1 VTVLYLAFAGLAGL
15 AVGSFLNVVIYRVPA
30 GVSIVRPAS
39 ACPGCGHEIRAF
51 DNVPLVSWLV
61 LRGRCRD
68 CRMPISARYPAVEVL
83 TGAAFVATA
92 WAFAPSWVATPVP
105 VVLADVLELAA
116 FTFLMAISVALAAID
131 IDVHRLP
138 NSIVLPAYAVAAAL
152 LTPAAVLGGHP
163 ESLAVAGVGLIASLL
178 FYGLLWVAK
187 PGGMGFGDV
196 KLAGVLGLYLGYLGW
211 AQLIV
216 GVAAAFVLGGIFGL
230 VLIAFRRA
238 GRTTAVP
245 FGPWMLLGAWI
256 GIVAGAPVAAGY
268 LDYVGLG

>member
-1 VTVLYLAFAGLAGL
+1 MTALYLVFAALAGL

-51 DNVPLVSWLV
+51 DNVPLISWLV
-61 LRGRCRD
+61 LGGRCRD
-68 CRMPISARYPAVEVL
+68 CRMPISARYPGVEVL

-92 WAFAPSWVATPVP
+92 LVFIPSWAATPWP
-105 VVLADVLELAA
+105 VVLAEVLELVA
-116 FTFLMAISVALAAID
+116 FAFLMAISIALAAID

-138 NSIVLPAYAVAAAL
+138 NSIVLPAYAVASALLIPAAL
-152 LTPAAVLGGHP
+152 LHGRA
-163 ESLAVAGVGLIASLL
+163 ESLMTAGLGLVASLA
-178 FYGLLWVAK
+178 FYGLLWVIK

-230 VLIAFRRA
+230 VLIALRRA

-256 GIVAGAPVAAGY
+256 GIIAGGPVAAGY
-268 LDYVGLG
+268 LNYVGLG